1 MNSSFLRS
9 KKPPKIYARFNTT
22 FKGYLLL
29 NFVMVQK
36 HLTAIFLLSLE
47 FVMNSHT
54 RLLLQTEKQLSKCKV
69 NLYTASFAV

>member
-1 MNSSFLRS
+1 M
-9 KKPPKIYARFNTT
+9 YARFNTT
-22 FKGYLLL
+22 FKGHLLL

-54 RLLLQTEKQLSKCKV
+54 RLLLQT
-69 NLYTASFAV
+69 F